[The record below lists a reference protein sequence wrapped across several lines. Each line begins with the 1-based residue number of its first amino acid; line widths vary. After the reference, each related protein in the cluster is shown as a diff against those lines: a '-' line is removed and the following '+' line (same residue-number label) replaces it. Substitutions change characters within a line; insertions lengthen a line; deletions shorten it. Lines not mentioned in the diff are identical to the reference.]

1 VVTQT
6 AVPYPSRW
14 EADVVLRDG
23 GTGHLRP
30 IRAEDVED
38 LQRFHLAQSAESVYL
53 RFFAPMPELSDRDL
67 YRFTHVDHV
76 DRVAL
81 VITIGGQIRGIG
93 RYDRVEGDTAEVAFT
108 ISDPHHGRGLGSVL
122 LEHLAAAARENGVHR
137 FVAEVLP
144 HNRKMIAVF
153 RDAGYEVNHRY
164 EDGVISLSFHI
175 DPSAKLREVMEARE
189 HRAEARSVHSLLN
202 PRSVVLIG
210 ASRREGTLGHRILS
224 DILAGDYTGD
234 LYVVHPE
241 ADEVLGVPAFP
252 RLVDV
257 PGDVD
262 LAIIGVHDLAVLDV
276 VGGCAKKGVHGLL
289 VISGGFAEESEQGLE
304 RQRELVALARANG
317 MRVVGPNS
325 WGLINTS
332 GAVRLNVSLID
343 HPPEPGRVGLFAQSG
358 ASSVSIMQA
367 MSQRGLGVSTFVSS
381 GNRAD
386 VSANDCLQ
394 YWEED
399 QDTDVVGMYVESMG
413 NPRKFSRIARRLSR
427 VKPVIVVKSGR
438 SGFVVPPGHQVRAS
452 LAPRQAFDALLAQS
466 GCIRVENIRQLF
478 DVAHLLTT
486 QPLPAGPR
494 VAVVA
499 NSHAL
504 AALIT
509 DELTGWGLQLA
520 RSPMILATAA
530 PAREVRSAMDAAFA
544 DQAVD
549 AVVAAFVPPLAPHAP
564 DLAEVLS
571 TASSSAR
578 QPVVAC
584 LLGMPG
590 TPEARVGQRAV
601 PSYPSPEEAVGALA
615 AAIRYQAWRSRDP
628 GTRVDPQ
635 DCDRDGANDLVDRLL
650 RAHPGGVE
658 LDPVTAADLLA
669 RYGIRVWPSLPVHD
683 HRDGTRAAERLGWPV
698 VLKATVGDLYHRA
711 APSHVRLDIGGPSE
725 LAEHLQSMRRA
736 LGPQADAGLVVQAMA
751 PSGVACVVGS
761 VEDPLFGPV
770 VSFGVAGDA
779 IDLLDDVVY
788 RIPPL
793 TDDDVVDLVASLRC
807 APKLF
812 GHRASTAVDV
822 QGLYDVI
829 TRVSCL
835 ADDLPEVAQL
845 ELRPVIVAEHTVC
858 VLGARVRLVADAGRT
873 EGGVRAMSQ
882 AGSPFSAPS

>member
-1 VVTQT
+1 VATQT
-6 AVPYPSRW
+6 AMPYPSRW

-23 GTGHLRP
+23 GTAHLRP

-38 LQRFHLAQSAESVYL
+38 LQRFHQSQSAESVYL
-53 RFFAPMPELSDRDL
+53 RFFAPMPELSQRDL
-67 YRFTHVDHV
+67 HRFTHVDHV

-81 VITIGGQIRGIG
+81 VITIGGQIRGVG
-93 RYDRVEGDTAEVAFT
+93 RYDRVEGETAEVAFT

-122 LEHLAAAARENGVHR
+122 LEHLAAAARENGVHQ

-144 HNRKMIAVF
+144 QNRKMIAVF

-175 DPSAKLREVMEARE
+175 HPSAKLRAVMESRE

-210 ASRREGTLGHRILS
+210 ASRREGTIGHRILS

-234 LYVVHPE
+234 LYVVHPS
-241 ADEVLGVPAFP
+241 ADEVLGVPAYH
-252 RLVDV
+252 RLADV

-262 LAIIGVHDLAVLDV
+262 LAIIVVPGPAVLEA
-276 VGGCAKKGVHGLL
+276 VGGCAVKGVHGLL
-289 VISGGFAEESEQGLE
+289 VLSGGFAEEGEQGLE
-304 RQRELVALARANG
+304 RQRELVSLARAHG
-317 MRVVGPNS
+317 LRVVGPNS
-325 WGLINTS
+325 WGLINTAH
-332 GAVRLNVSLID
+332 GARLNVSLID
-343 HPPEPGRVGLFAQSG
+343 HPPEPGRVALFAQSG

-367 MSQRGLGVSTFVSS
+367 LSSRGLGVSTFVSS

-386 VSANDCLQ
+386 VSANDCMQ

-399 QDTDVVGMYVESMG
+399 EATDVIGMYLESMG

-438 SGFVVPPGHQVRAS
+438 SGFVVPPGHAVRAS
-452 LAPRQAFDALLAQS
+452 LAPRRAFDALLTQS
-466 GCIRVENIRQLF
+466 GCIRVENVRQLF
-478 DVAHLLTT
+478 DIAHFMTT

-504 AALIT
+504 AVLIA
-509 DELTGWGLQLA
+509 DELTGWDLQLA
-520 RSPMILATAA
+520 RPPAVLSAVAHA
-530 PAREVRSAMDAAFA
+530 PAFRAAMDAAFA
-544 DQAVD
+544 DPDVD
-549 AVVAAFVPPLAPHAP
+549 AVVAAFVPPMATQAAE
-564 DLAEVLS
+564 LAEML
-571 TASSSAR
+571 TKASSSAR

-584 LLGMPG
+584 LLGMSGMPDALAGERTVPG
-590 TPEARVGQRAV
+590 
-601 PSYPSPEEAVGALA
+601 YPSPEEAVRALA
-615 AAIRYQAWRSRDP
+615 EATRYQAWRSREL
-628 GTRVDPQ
+628 GTRVDPEG
-635 DCDRDGANDLVDRLL
+635 CDREGANELVGRLL
-650 RAHPGGVE
+650 RSHPEGVE
-658 LDPVTAADLLA
+658 LDPTTAADLLA
-669 RYGIRVWPSLPVHD
+669 CYGIHVWPALPVHD
-683 HRDGTRAAERLGWPV
+683 FRDGTRAAQRLGWPV

-725 LAEHLQSMRRA
+725 LAEHLQSMRRT
-736 LGPQADAGLVVQAMA
+736 LGAPAGAGLVVQAMA
-751 PSGVACVVGS
+751 PAGVACVVGS

-779 IDLLDDVVY
+779 IDLLDDVVC

-812 GHRASTAVDV
+812 GHRATTAVDV

-845 ELRPVIVAEHTVC
+845 ELRPVMVAENAVC

-873 EGGVRAMSQ
+873 EGGVRAMSHDR
-882 AGSPFSAPS
+882 

>member
-1 VVTQT
+1 VATQT
-6 AVPYPSRW
+6 AMPYPSRW

-23 GTGHLRP
+23 GTAHLRP

-38 LQRFHLAQSAESVYL
+38 LQRFHQSQSAESVYL
-53 RFFAPMPELSDRDL
+53 RFFAPMPELSQRDL
-67 YRFTHVDHV
+67 HRFTHVDHV

-81 VITIGGQIRGIG
+81 VITIGGQIRGVG
-93 RYDRVEGDTAEVAFT
+93 RYDRVEGETAEVAFT

-122 LEHLAAAARENGVHR
+122 LEHLAAAARENGVHQ

-144 HNRKMIAVF
+144 QNRKMIAVF

-175 DPSAKLREVMEARE
+175 HPSAKLRAVMESRE

-210 ASRREGTLGHRILS
+210 ASRREGTIGHRILS

-234 LYVVHPE
+234 LYVVHPS
-241 ADEVLGVPAFP
+241 ADEVLGVPAYH
-252 RLVDV
+252 RLADV

-262 LAIIGVHDLAVLDV
+262 LAIIVVPGPAVLEA
-276 VGGCAKKGVHGLL
+276 VGGCAVKGVHGLL
-289 VISGGFAEESEQGLE
+289 VLSGGFAEEGEQGLE
-304 RQRELVALARANG
+304 RQRELVSLARAHG
-317 MRVVGPNS
+317 LRVVGPNS
-325 WGLINTS
+325 WGLINTAH
-332 GAVRLNVSLID
+332 GARLNVSLID
-343 HPPEPGRVGLFAQSG
+343 HPPEPGRVALFAQSG

-367 MSQRGLGVSTFVSS
+367 LSRRGLGVSTFVSS

-386 VSANDCLQ
+386 VSANDCMQ

-399 QDTDVVGMYVESMG
+399 EATDVIGMYLESMG

-438 SGFVVPPGHQVRAS
+438 SGFVVPPGHAVRAS
-452 LAPRQAFDALLAQS
+452 LAPRRAFDALLTQS
-466 GCIRVENIRQLF
+466 GCIRVENVRQLF
-478 DVAHLLTT
+478 DIAHFMTT

-504 AALIT
+504 AVLIA
-509 DELTGWGLQLA
+509 DELTGWDLQLA
-520 RSPMILATAA
+520 RPPAVLSAVAHA
-530 PAREVRSAMDAAFA
+530 PAFRAAMDAAFA
-544 DQAVD
+544 DPDVD
-549 AVVAAFVPPLAPHAP
+549 AVVAAFVPPMATQAAE
-564 DLAEVLS
+564 LAEML
-571 TASSSAR
+571 TKASSSAR

-584 LLGMPG
+584 LLGMSGMPDALAGERTVPG
-590 TPEARVGQRAV
+590 
-601 PSYPSPEEAVGALA
+601 YPSPEEAVRALA
-615 AAIRYQAWRSRDP
+615 EATRYQAWRSREL
-628 GTRVDPQ
+628 GTRVDPEG
-635 DCDRDGANDLVDRLL
+635 CDREGANELVGRLL
-650 RAHPGGVE
+650 RSHPEGVE
-658 LDPVTAADLLA
+658 LDPTTAADLLA
-669 RYGIRVWPSLPVHD
+669 CYGIHVWPALPVHD
-683 HRDGTRAAERLGWPV
+683 FRDGTRAAQRLGWPV

-725 LAEHLQSMRRA
+725 LAEHLQSMRRT
-736 LGPQADAGLVVQAMA
+736 LGAPAGAGLVVQAMA
-751 PSGVACVVGS
+751 PAGVACVVGS

-779 IDLLDDVVY
+779 IDLLDDVVC

-812 GHRASTAVDV
+812 GHRATTAVDV

-845 ELRPVIVAEHTVC
+845 ELRPVMVAENAVC

-873 EGGVRAMSQ
+873 EGGVRAMSHDR
-882 AGSPFSAPS
+882 

>member
-1 VVTQT
+1 VATQT

-23 GTGHLRP
+23 RTAHLRP
-30 IRAEDVED
+30 IRGEDLD
-38 LQRFHLAQSAESVYL
+38 GLQRFHQAQSAESVYL
-53 RFFAPMPELSDRDL
+53 RFFAPMPELSLRDL
-67 YRFTHVDHV
+67 HRFTHVDHV

-81 VITIGGQIRGIG
+81 VITIGDQIRGVG
-93 RYDRVEGDTAEVAFT
+93 RYDRVEGETAEVAFT

-122 LEHLAAAARENGVHR
+122 LEHLAAAARENGIHR

-144 HNRKMIAVF
+144 QNRKMIAVF

-189 HRAEARSVHSLLN
+189 HRAEARSVHALLN
-202 PRSVVLIG
+202 PTSVVLIG
-210 ASRREGTLGHRILS
+210 ASRGEGTIGHRILS
-224 DILAGDYTGD
+224 GILAGHYTGD
-234 LYVVHPE
+234 LYVVHPF
-241 ADEVLGVPAFP
+241 ADAVLGVRAY
-252 RLVDV
+252 RHLGDV
-257 PGDVD
+257 PGDID
-262 LAIIGVHDLAVLDV
+262 LAIIAVPDPAVLEV
-276 VGGCAKKGVHGLL
+276 VGGCADKGVQGLL
-289 VISGGFAEESEQGLE
+289 VVSGGFAEAGEQGLE
-304 RQRELVALARANG
+304 RQRELVALARAQG

-325 WGLINTS
+325 WGLINTAE
-332 GAVRLNVSLID
+332 AVRLNVSLID
-343 HPPEPGRVGLFAQSG
+343 RPPAPGRVGLFAQSG
-358 ASSVSIMQA
+358 ASSVSIMEA
-367 MSQRGLGVSTFVSS
+367 LSRRGLGVSTFVSS

-386 VSANDCLQ
+386 VSANDCMQ

-399 QDTDVVGMYVESMG
+399 EDTDVVGMYLESMG

-427 VKPVIVVKSGR
+427 TKPVIVVKSGR
-438 SGFVVPPGHQVRAS
+438 SGFVVPPGHEVRAS

-478 DVAHLLTT
+478 DIAQFMTT

-504 AALIT
+504 AVLIA
-509 DELTGWGLQLA
+509 DELTGWDLQLA
-520 RSPMILATAA
+520 RPPAVVAALASA
-530 PAREVRSAMDAAFA
+530 PEFRSAMDAAFA
-544 DQAVD
+544 DEGVD
-549 AVVAAFVPPLAPHAP
+549 AVVAAFVPPLATRA
-564 DLAEVLS
+564 AELTEMLS
-571 TASSSAR
+571 KASSSAR

-584 LLGMPG
+584 LLGMSG
-590 TPEARVGQRAV
+590 VRDALDGERTV
-601 PSYPSPEEAVGALA
+601 PSYPSPEEAVRTLA
-615 AAIRYQAWRSRDP
+615 AATRYQAWRGRAL
-628 GTRVDPQ
+628 GIRVDPQ
-635 DCDRDGANDLVDRLL
+635 GCDRDGAHELVDSLL
-650 RAHPGGVE
+650 RAHPAGLE
-658 LDPVTAADLLA
+658 LDPVTAADLLG

-683 HRDGTRAAERLGWPV
+683 FRDGARAAERLGYPV
-698 VLKATVGDLYHRA
+698 ALKATLGDLYHRA

-725 LAEHLQSMRRA
+725 LAEQLHGMRRA
-736 LGPQADAGLVVQAMA
+736 LGSQADAGLVVQAMA
-751 PSGVACVVGS
+751 PAGVACVVRS

-812 GHRASTAVDV
+812 GHRAATAVDV

-845 ELRPVIVAEHTVC
+845 ELRPVMVAEHEVC

-873 EGGVRAMSQ
+873 EGGVRAMSH
-882 AGSPFSAPS
+882 GR